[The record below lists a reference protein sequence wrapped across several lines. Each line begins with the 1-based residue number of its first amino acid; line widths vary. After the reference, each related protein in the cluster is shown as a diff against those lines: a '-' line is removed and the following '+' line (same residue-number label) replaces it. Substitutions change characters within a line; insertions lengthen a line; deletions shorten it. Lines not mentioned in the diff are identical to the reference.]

1 MKETPLN
8 VVELIDEND
17 EIKLFEYRMPFY
29 YDGREY
35 MVLTPLE
42 EETEE
47 DGIVILRV
55 EQDDKG
61 DDYYTTIDDL
71 DELEEVFDAVNQVFE
86 QTLN

>member
-17 EIKLFEYRMPFY
+17 EIKLFEYPCHFIMT
-29 YDGREY
+29 DEN
-35 MVLTPLE
+35 TWSHSLE
-42 EETEE
+42 EETEIG
-47 DGIVILRV
+47 GIVILRV